1 MHASGKETA
10 DHGSP
15 MTNDGKGAP
24 QHPPQTPGQSTS
36 APSGFGLLA
45 KRISSWTT
53 KCIVTGVILV
63 LGIGVGRQ
71 VLQWWKGDVS
81 GSVKT
86 PPAVGVGDGL
96 GEPGGAHEIQ
106 FGASSW
112 TLRRQSFAGP
122 REAALS
128 ALRAS
133 CRDAT
138 RSGGTPE
145 GYAEEAE
152 EKLLDSLLNREPV
165 DQEPARW
172 GLYQLDQSF
181 PMVIGT
187 REAAP
192 GPPANHA
199 CQVAGSGRRV
209 VTWGLAVP
217 MSQGA
222 WTLYTFHP
230 TGPSSGL
237 QPGLPELP
245 MPPAS
250 RRILALQVA
259 GGGSITALA
268 GPAQPE
274 TWKRCFDRWFET
286 RGWAAAG
293 NWDHAGSRWS
303 RCYVEK
309 TEGPAARADVQL
321 AADGSG
327 GMSGLLLVT
336 PPAAQTTESK
346 SP

>member
-1 MHASGKETA
+1 MPAQPQAMPPPPSET
-10 DHGSP
+10 P
-15 MTNDGKGAP
+15 KPNP
-24 QHPPQTPGQSTS
+24 S
-36 APSGFGLLA
+36 APTGFGLLA
-45 KRISSWTT
+45 QRVSSWTT
-53 KCIVTGVILV
+53 KAVLTALILV
-63 LGIGVGRQ
+63 AGLGFGRQ
-71 VLQWWKGDVS
+71 VLQWWKGDTS
-81 GSVKT
+81 IDIPLPS
-86 PPAVGVGDGL
+86 DGL
-96 GEPGGAHEIQ
+96 GDLGRVHEIQ
-106 FGASSW
+106 VGSGTWSI
-112 TLRRQSFAGP
+112 RRQSLAGTRQQALETLRVTC
-122 REAALS
+122 REVTES
-128 ALRAS
+128 AVAPVEWL
-133 CRDAT
+133 DA
-138 RSGGTPE
+138 PE
-145 GYAEEAE
+145 RN
-152 EKLLDSLLNREPV
+152 LLDSLQERPPAEREPGKWGV
-165 DQEPARW
+165 YQWDQAFPLVVGVREIGSEPGAK
-172 GLYQLDQSF
+172 
-181 PMVIGT
+181 
-187 REAAP
+187 AAQKVAAS
-192 GPPANHA
+192 GP
-199 CQVAGSGRRV
+199 RV

-222 WTLYTFHP
+222 WTLYIFHP
-230 TGPSSGL
+230 TGPSSGP
-237 QPGLPELP
+237 QPGPPELP

-259 GGGSITALA
+259 GGGSITAFA